1 MLLQYAGGKRFGPPV
16 QLLICMMPIKP
27 AVSKHKPASRRAHSS
42 IFITM
47 DITKYANDPL
57 PKNKGDNAP
66 YLDQISSGHLG
77 SFRKTQQYK
86 KLLIQPIQIPNLQH
100 CGISSEL
107 VSTQTAE
114 NPYIAPDGKATQ
126 TLRNTIH
133 NVLPAIR
140 KSYLNY
146 QAKKKERE
154 ATLAYEEHSVY
165 GDDEYYADEGGL
177 DEMRD
182 QAEHPEQSIE
192 DKSGELIKSAADFV
206 AENQDT
212 GYMGDDSLE
221 LQTEKKKKKK
231 KKPRRSKKKA
241 KVRIRVGDALLNNPK
256 NYVL

>member
-1 MLLQYAGGKRFGPPV
+1 MRGE
-16 QLLICMMPIKP
+16 
-27 AVSKHKPASRRAHSS
+27 HSA
-42 IFITM
+42 IFTTM

-57 PKNKGDNAP
+57 PKNKGENAP

-77 SFRKTQQYK
+77 SFRKAQQYT

-100 CGISSEL
+100 CGISSKL

-140 KSYLNY
+140 KSYLTY

-154 ATLAYEEHSVY
+154 ATPAYEDYSVY
-165 GDDEYYADEGGL
+165 DDDDHHAAEMDSGKMRSEG
-177 DEMRD
+177 
-182 QAEHPEQSIE
+182 EHYRNSERSIE
-192 DKSGELIKSAADFV
+192 EKSRELIKSGAEFV

-241 KVRIRVGDALLNNPK
+241 KVRVRVGDAILKNPK